1 MEPIFYISNKCRF
14 CQSKELEL
22 VLPLAPS
29 PMCDK
34 YLHKKQFQEI
44 FPLDLFLCK
53 DCGLSQITCVVD
65 PEYIYKDY
73 KERTNRKIVRN
84 IRRHLWQVRIIRV
97 KALPVIRRPS
107 VRSESLVFSP
117 PLK

>member
-44 FPLDLFLCK
+44 FPLDLSLKTPHQFA
-53 DCGLSQITCVVD
+53 IT
-65 PEYIYKDY
+65 KSGNGT
-73 KERTNRKIVRN
+73 ERKQEELLN
-84 IRRHLWQVRIIRV
+84 
-97 KALPVIRRPS
+97 
-107 VRSESLVFSP
+107 
-117 PLK
+117 PLI